1 MIKMKNESFSGNLK
15 NFNDTVLIKKMTD
28 GDIKVKTDAFNV
40 FYERHEKA
48 LKNYIHKNYARYKS
62 AYDEDLA
69 TVVLNDTFLNVQ
81 KQPTQLLLQ
90 IEEAAMA
97 TGKKPEMGQL
107 LSAMAEIVLEQLLED
122 KNALLTRRYLTILD
136 EKPFIIEHQKSVF
149 RDFNLEKD
157 EVAVSSESSFVYYT
171 MDNVR
176 LMNEAVTG
184 LRPWEQELVEIIKKY
199 EVTGRY
205 IPSEVLKPFQAKHG
219 MNSENY
225 RKKKERM
232 LNRIRKYILKSME
245 GAR

>member
-1 MIKMKNESFSGNLK
+1 MKNESFSGNLK
-15 NFNDTVLIKKMTD
+15 TFNDKVLIQKMTD
-28 GDIKVKTDAFNV
+28 GDIKVKTDAFKV
-40 FYERHEKA
+40 FYERHEKV
-48 LKNYIHKNYARYKS
+48 LRLFIDKKYAGYKS

-81 KQPTQLLLQ
+81 QQPAQLLLQ
-90 IEEAAMA
+90 MEEAAMA
-97 TGKKPEMGQL
+97 TGKKPDMGQL

-122 KNALLTRRYLTILD
+122 KNALLTRRYLTLMD
-136 EKPFIIEHQKSVF
+136 VKPFRIAHNKSVF
-149 RDFNLEKD
+149 RDYNLKKD

-171 MDNVR
+171 MDNIR

-184 LRPWEQELVEIIKKY
+184 LRPWEQELIEIIKKY
-199 EVTGRY
+199 EVKGRY